1 MHHLKDA
8 SGPEKLI
15 NREVGIYSGGRK
27 TFRHVIG
34 QERERGAIIQRSRV
48 VTDDTKQ
55 MMQVFQQKEC

>member
-27 TFRHVIG
+27 TFKHVIG
-34 QERERGAIIQRSRV
+34 QERERGAIIQRSRL
-48 VTDDTKQ
+48 VTDDTK
-55 MMQVFQQKEC
+55 